1 MHHWSSKAFHYPAYF
16 TYFYLDS
23 FKSAFQI
30 TSSSVRDLQKQSFR
44 FLLKAVQHWH
54 TWMQS
59 AWWWAWL
66 PESTLP
72 GHLPILFQVH
82 TCSIWL
88 FTGIFQP
95 HLCTLQGGLVL
106 LLADGSWPFPCA
118 VQMGTEYPQ
127 QWLKL
132 EQFYRKHWRIK
143 LRNGYR
149 NYILFPTHFSSQLSL
164 KHGVFNHLFM
174 TRTIGKA

>member
-16 TYFYLDS
+16 TYFYLAS
-23 FKSAFQI
+23 FRSAFQI
-30 TSSSVRDLQKQSFR
+30 TSSSIRNNQKQSFW
-44 FLLKAVQHWH
+44 FLLKAVQHWN

-66 PESTLP
+66 PESNTPRALTSCISSS
-72 GHLPILFQVH
+72 HRLFH
-82 TCSIWL
+82 GT
-88 FTGIFQP
+88 FQP

-106 LLADGSWPFPCA
+106 VLADGSWPFPCI
-118 VQMGTEYPQ
+118 VQMGTQYPQ

-143 LRNGYR
+143 LRNSYR
-149 NYILFPTHFSSQLSL
+149 NDI
-164 KHGVFNHLFM
+164 
-174 TRTIGKA
+174 